1 MFYDNL
7 VGDQYVYCNTIWKVR
22 LYLNAWCQLVFM
34 YIFTHS
40 RKAENNNALT
50 QKIDND
56 KGVNIIS
63 LH

>member
-1 MFYDNL
+1 MTNMIDVVVLKNM
-7 VGDQYVYCNTIWKVR
+7 
-22 LYLNAWCQLVFM
+22 LYLNACCQLVFM
-34 YIFTHS
+34 YIFTLS